1 MLENTFGQTHVGGRV
16 CLSRWEIEPVLSS
29 ASQPPLVQA
38 ETGIPQVPPL
48 IAASDVDKDSYRQM
62 LTR

>member
-1 MLENTFGQTHVGGRV
+1 MLENTFGQTHVGGRG

-29 ASQPPLVQA
+29 ASQA
-38 ETGIPQVPPL
+38 ETGVPQVPPL